1 LRDDV
6 KILIESLQDLY
17 ETKLS
22 LLQKLHKAT
31 ASKLYYCKT
40 GDYNRLS
47 DAIEEDDDAMGT
59 IDLLDFNISRTMAE
73 LSRVMGIRRSSL
85 IAVLKMGIHPLYRTL
100 LNTMDELTL
109 LLSACARDHDELLR
123 EMESKRDEI
132 EKARRSLASHLRISR
147 LCRKFSA

>member
-1 LRDDV
+1 MRDDV

-22 LLQKLHKAT
+22 LLQKLHKDT

-47 DAIEEDDDAMGT
+47 DATDKDDDVMGA
-59 IDLLDFNISRTMAE
+59 IDLLDFNISRTMTE

-85 IAVLKMGIHPLYRTL
+85 ISVLKMGIHPLYRAL
-100 LNTMDELTL
+100 LN
-109 LLSACARDHDELLR
+109 
-123 EMESKRDEI
+123 
-132 EKARRSLASHLRISR
+132 
-147 LCRKFSA
+147 